1 MGSCNGGGQ
10 VNSFALVSYIPQP
23 LAGFVDRLRAELVQE
38 CHARAHVTVLPPRPL
53 PCDTE
58 EAWRSLQ
65 SQVQDFQPFLVELGP
80 VEIFPVT
87 QVIYISV
94 LSGHAELKR
103 LHAMLNTGQLT
114 FEEPFVYH
122 PHVTLAQD
130 IEPSRVAAM
139 LETAATR
146 WNEYGGSHSFVVDRL
161 TFVQNTI
168 ENRWTDLRG
177 CALTSDAAIGPPA

>member
-23 LAGFVDRLRAELVQE
+23 LAGFLDRLRAELVQE

-53 PCDTE
+53 PCNTE
-58 EAWRSLQ
+58 EAWRALQ
-65 SQVQDFQPFLVELGP
+65 AGVQDFQPFLVDLGP

-103 LHAMLNTGQLT
+103 LHAMLNTGQLAV
-114 FEEPFVYH
+114 EEPFVYH
-122 PHVTLAQD
+122 P
-130 IEPSRVAAM
+130 
-139 LETAATR
+139 
-146 WNEYGGSHSFVVDRL
+146 
-161 TFVQNTI
+161 
-168 ENRWTDLRG
+168 
-177 CALTSDAAIGPPA
+177 